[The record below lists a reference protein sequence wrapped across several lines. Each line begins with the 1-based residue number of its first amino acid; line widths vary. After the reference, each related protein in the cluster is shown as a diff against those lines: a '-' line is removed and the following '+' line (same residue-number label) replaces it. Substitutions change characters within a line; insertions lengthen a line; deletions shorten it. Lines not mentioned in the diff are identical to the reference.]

1 MQLLCKSILGVR
13 VSGIPTALRRR
24 SLRTGERPWTEHESR
39 ASFDALGD
47 RVVKA
52 TRRWTR
58 SSRRQRLQ
66 HELYTVSGVELSV
79 SQIDALE
86 WVAAGDIRMHELA
99 ARLLIDPSTA
109 TRTVAPLVDL
119 GLLQRV
125 PDPQNRRYVILRCT
139 APGRRT
145 AKRIGKERMQLME
158 RVLAPMAPDRRL
170 LLADLLEEYL
180 DLIEA
185 YRAPER
191 GSR

>member
-1 MQLLCKSILGVR
+1 MRRNPAV
-13 VSGIPTALRRR
+13 LRGR
-24 SLRTGERPWTEHESR
+24 SVGAGKRAWTEQESR
-39 ASFDALGD
+39 ASFAELGD

-66 HELYTVSGVELSV
+66 HELYTVSGVELSL

-86 WVAAGDIRMHELA
+86 SVAAGDLAMHELA

-119 GLLQRV
+119 ALLERV
-125 PDPQNRRYVILRCT
+125 PDPDNRRYVILRCT
-139 APGRRT
+139 AAGRRT

-158 RVLAPMAPDRRL
+158 RVLAPMSPDRRL

-180 DLIEA
+180 DLIDA
-185 YRAPER
+185 YRAPEA
-191 GSR
+191 GSGRPAAGDP

>member
-1 MQLLCKSILGVR
+1 
-13 VSGIPTALRRR
+13 VSGNPLALRPR
-24 SLRTGERPWTEHESR
+24 SVGSGKRLWTEQESR
-39 ASFDALGD
+39 ASFEALGD

-66 HELYTVSGVELSV
+66 HELYTVSGVELSL

-86 WVAAGDIRMHELA
+86 SVAAGDIRMHELA

-119 GLLQRV
+119 GLLERV
-125 PDPQNRRYVILRCT
+125 PDPDNRRYVILRCT
-139 APGRRT
+139 TLGRRT
-145 AKRIGKERMQLME
+145 AKRIGKRRMQLME

-170 LLADLLEEYL
+170 LLGDLLEEYL
-180 DLIEA
+180 DLIDA

>member
-1 MQLLCKSILGVR
+1 MR
-13 VSGIPTALRRR
+13 VNSDSRE
-24 SLRTGERPWTEHESR
+24 SWTEHESR
-39 ASFDALGD
+39 ASFEQLGD

-52 TRRWTR
+52 TRRWSR

-66 HELYTVSGVELSV
+66 HELYTVGGVELSL

-86 WVAAGDIRMHELA
+86 SVAAGDIRMHELA

-119 GLLQRV
+119 GLLERL
-125 PDPQNRRYVILRCT
+125 PDPDNRRYVILRCT
-139 APGRRT
+139 AAGRRT
-145 AKRIGKERMQLME
+145 ARRIGKERMQLME

-180 DLIEA
+180 ELIES
-185 YRAPER
+185 YRAPE
-191 GSR
+191 SR

>member
-1 MQLLCKSILGVR
+1 MTKVGIGERRWSEQESR
-13 VSGIPTALRRR
+13 VSF
-24 SLRTGERPWTEHESR
+24 E
-39 ASFDALGD
+39 ALGD

-66 HELYTVSGVELSV
+66 HELYTVSGVELSL

-86 WVAAGDIRMHELA
+86 SVATGDVRMHELA

-119 GLLQRV
+119 GLLERV
-125 PDPQNRRYVILRCT
+125 PDPGSRRYVILRCT
-139 APGRRT
+139 AAGRRT
-145 AKRIGKERMQLME
+145 AKRIGRQRMQLME
-158 RVLAPMAPDRRL
+158 RVLAPMAPERRL
-170 LLADLLEEYL
+170 QLAGLLEEYL
-180 DLIEA
+180 DLIDA

-191 GSR
+191 GLR

>member
-1 MQLLCKSILGVR
+1 VTGKPLIVR
-13 VSGIPTALRRR
+13 GRSGPTGDR
-24 SLRTGERPWTEHESR
+24 EWTEQESR
-39 ASFDALGD
+39 ASFGLLGD

-66 HELYTVSGVELSV
+66 HELYTVSGVELSL

-86 WVAAGDIRMHELA
+86 SIAVGDIRMHELA

-119 GLLQRV
+119 GLLERL
-125 PDPQNRRYVILRCT
+125 PDPGNRRYVILRCT
-139 APGRRT
+139 PAGRRT
-145 AKRIGKERMQLME
+145 ARRIARERMQLME

-180 DLIEA
+180 DLIDA
-185 YRAPER
+185 YRGPA
-191 GSR
+191 SR

>member
-1 MQLLCKSILGVR
+1 VR
-13 VSGIPTALRRR
+13 VKSDGRL
-24 SLRTGERPWTEHESR
+24 TGWTQQESR
-39 ASFDALGD
+39 ASFEALGD

-66 HELYTVSGVELSV
+66 HELYTVGGIELSV

-86 WVAAGDIRMHELA
+86 SVAAGDIRMHELA

-119 GLLQRV
+119 GLLERA
-125 PDPQNRRYVILRCT
+125 PDPDNRRYVILRCT
-139 APGRRT
+139 AAGRRT

-158 RVLAPMAPDRRL
+158 HVLAPMAPDRRL
-170 LLADLLEEYL
+170 LFADLLEEYL
-180 DLIEA
+180 DLIDA
-185 YRAPER
+185 YRTPER